1 MFPNDFFHKLNLNR
15 RCLPSRDFE
24 WRNLFSNSFKWC
36 HHDILS
42 SWRLLITVGMN
53 FYSLFRDIFRKKSE
67 KGILAFSEIMFNQY
81 EVEYNQSY
89 VVQDGIQLKSVNLE
103 PGFQMFYHKGY
114 ILYTSEY
121 FESNDWDYLLR
132 LLIIIMIL

>member
-1 MFPNDFFHKLNLNR
+1 
-15 RCLPSRDFE
+15 
-24 WRNLFSNSFKWC
+24 
-36 HHDILS
+36 
-42 SWRLLITVGMN
+42 MN

-103 PGFQMFYHKGY
+103 PGFYMFYHKGY